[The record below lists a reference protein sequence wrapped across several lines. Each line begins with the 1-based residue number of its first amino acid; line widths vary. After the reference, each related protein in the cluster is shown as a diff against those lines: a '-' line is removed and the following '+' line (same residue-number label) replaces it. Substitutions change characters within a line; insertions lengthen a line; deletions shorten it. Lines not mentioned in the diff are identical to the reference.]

1 MSASASPPC
10 LTVEAVQAALADP
23 ALRSWSVRD
32 GKLYREYRFPSFVEA
47 FGFMASVAL
56 RAEAMNHH
64 PEWSN
69 VYDRVTVSL
78 TTHDS
83 AGITDR
89 DLALARQMERLAA
102 GRVI

>member
-1 MSASASPPC
+1 MTA
-10 LTVEAVQAALADP
+10 EAVHTALTDP

-32 GKLYREYRFPSFVEA
+32 GKLHREYRFPSFVDA
-47 FGFMASVAL
+47 FGFMTSVAL

-64 PEWSN
+64 PEWTN

-83 AGITDR
+83 GGITDR

-102 GRVI
+102 GRVL